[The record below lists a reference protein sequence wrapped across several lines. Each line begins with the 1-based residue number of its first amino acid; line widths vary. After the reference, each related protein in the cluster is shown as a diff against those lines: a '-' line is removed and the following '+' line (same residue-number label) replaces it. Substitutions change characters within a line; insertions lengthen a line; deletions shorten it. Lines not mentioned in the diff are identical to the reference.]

1 MKKIELDTIL
11 KVAFSIVLIGILLS
25 LIISAK
31 KVEVIEDHV
40 IISKEEV
47 VYFSKEKIQTLMH
60 ENTLNGVKYKRV
72 FIVEKNEIEAI
83 KIKINKGEL

>member
-1 MKKIELDTIL
+1 MKLDNIL
-11 KVAFSIVLIGILLS
+11 RVSFSIVFIGILLS

-47 VYFSKEKIQTLMH
+47 FSFSKEKIKTLMN

-83 KIKINKGEL
+83 KIKIDKGEL